1 MLIRL
6 DILQHANKKIT
17 QPPLQP
23 NIASQGRRYVEY
35 FQKWHIVKP
44 FRKPFEIDG
53 VDTRNTVKKYRRRIF
68 DTLRTLFY
76 CMTQ

>member
-44 FRKPFEIDG
+44 E
-53 VDTRNTVKKYRRRIF
+53 TVKSF
-68 DTLRTLFY
+68 L
-76 CMTQ
+76 